1 MAAFRGLEEAVQD
14 PDQLVKF
21 LCSKF
26 SQLIER
32 VGVAE
37 EGQREAQQ
45 RAELLRQ
52 KLRQETEQR
61 QAITAQMQGSL
72 RTQLA
77 EAEAAQQRLKEAR
90 ASADFASAE
99 VLRAK
104 EAAHTLNEECERLS
118 SQCREEQKSLEE
130 ASSRR
135 QQEEQRTAQ
144 CERERARLRAEVEAV
159 SQRLTCQEEE
169 LAAGYRRDRLR
180 RSELRQL
187 ETKLQDAGRQRVA
200 AKKRLQGIQDELA
213 SVHKQVAQYKERLEG
228 AQHML
233 AVSQEELQG
242 EVGSRETAEREKLQ
256 TAQEEALAR
265 EGLER
270 LRQLKARLEAALRE
284 NVEAHSQLKA
294 IQLKHRSAQELAD
307 ATDARQKEALSRLAS
322 IDICSAEADL
332 ERWQQRLQA
341 VSESINKLRS
351 TLQDLEESTKGASQV
366 GLSLQEEL
374 QRVFLGTER
383 LRQEREEA

>member
-1 MAAFRGLEEAVQD
+1 
-14 PDQLVKF
+14 
-21 LCSKF
+21 
-26 SQLIER
+26 
-32 VGVAE
+32 
-37 EGQREAQQ
+37 
-45 RAELLRQ
+45 
-52 KLRQETEQR
+52 
-61 QAITAQMQGSL
+61 
-72 RTQLA
+72 
-77 EAEAAQQRLKEAR
+77 
-90 ASADFASAE
+90 
-99 VLRAK
+99 
-104 EAAHTLNEECERLS
+104 
-118 SQCREEQKSLEE
+118 
-130 ASSRR
+130 
-135 QQEEQRTAQ
+135 
-144 CERERARLRAEVEAV
+144 
-159 SQRLTCQEEE
+159 
-169 LAAGYRRDRLR
+169 
-180 RSELRQL
+180 
-187 ETKLQDAGRQRVA
+187 
-200 AKKRLQGIQDELA
+200 
-213 SVHKQVAQYKERLEG
+213 
-228 AQHML
+228 ML

-383 LRQEREEA
+383 LRQEREEAALGANEASGRLRAAEPALEAARRRARELEGKLEDDSQSEVARCKQHKESFLLEVRQQREKMRGLRKRHTVLSEKVQGLEKRLLRSPLLPGNVAFRRKAGPGPSPSRPREKEPEAETDGARQAPVQAPAPSEAESLDYLRQWVELEEARLVARTPPKPSVLFSCLGSTQRGCSTPRGSCAL